1 MIPYFNLGPSAVTSS
16 DSTAKTCK
24 ISNRHSISNNQ
35 SKFFK
40 ILLSMSHKNIID
52 KVIEKRKN
60 NLKSIKFLEK
70 PKNTHKSKRN
80 FIETREITR

>member
-24 ISNRHSISNNQ
+24 ISNRHSISNKP
-35 SKFFK
+35 SKFLK

-70 PKNTHKSKRN
+70 PKNTQKYPS
-80 FIETREITR
+80 TYL

>member
-16 DSTAKTCK
+16 DSTTKTCK
-24 ISNRHSISNNQ
+24 ISNRHSISNNP

-70 PKNTHKSKRN
+70 PKKTQKYPS
-80 FIETREITR
+80 TYL